1 MASGT
6 SWSNILPAS
15 DAIYAGTG
23 GIYFMLEGY
32 CAYSS
37 AYDLGNYHSWDDVQ
51 CPPDDSKC
59 ENMVKYNVSRSAP
72 SLTCMRML
80 ASCSTVHACFPA
92 FGFAIS

>member
-23 GIYFMLEGY
+23 GIYFMLEGH

-37 AYDLGNYHSWDDVQ
+37 AYDLGNYQ
-51 CPPDDSKC
+51 L
-59 ENMVKYNVSRSAP
+59 N
-72 SLTCMRML
+72 
-80 ASCSTVHACFPA
+80 STQLNSTQLRPA
-92 FGFAIS
+92 GP

>member
-6 SWSNILPAS
+6 SWSNVLPAS
-15 DAIYAGTG
+15 DAIYAGTTG

-59 ENMVKYNVSRSAP
+59 ENMVKYNVFV
-72 SLTCMRML
+72 TY
-80 ASCSTVHACFPA
+80 
-92 FGFAIS
+92 FGCRNGTSWGIQL